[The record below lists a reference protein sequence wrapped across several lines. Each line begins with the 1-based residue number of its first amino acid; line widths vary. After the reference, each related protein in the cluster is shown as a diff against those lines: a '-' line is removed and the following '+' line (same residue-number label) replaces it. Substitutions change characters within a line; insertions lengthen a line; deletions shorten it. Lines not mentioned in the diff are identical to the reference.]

1 MDERTILAIGFLGQI
16 VFTSRFF
23 LQWIMS
29 EFKGESVVPIYFW
42 YISIIGSILL
52 FWYAFL
58 QKDPV
63 IMLGQGSG
71 IVIYLRNLMLI
82 NKKNKKESVL
92 VEESKK
98 E

>member
-23 LQWIMS
+23 LQWLMS
-29 EFKGESVVPIYFW
+29 EFKGESIMPIYFW
-42 YISIIGSILL
+42 YLSIAGSIIL
-52 FWYAFL
+52 FIYAYL

-63 IMLGQGSG
+63 IMVGQGSG

-82 NKKNKKESVL
+82 NKKSKKESVL
-92 VEESKK
+92 VEESK